1 VSLGAL
7 NVSKPKFLWAKSE
20 FFMVGE
26 AILLLRASP
35 RPSCLRPSALKIDPP
50 LSGLTFGVR
59 RATTVGGLPV
69 ILREGGI
76 KPMLLLLILLIVL
89 LFATAPAWPYSRGWG
104 YYPSGGLSLAVL
116 ILVLLLLMGRL

>member
-1 VSLGAL
+1 
-7 NVSKPKFLWAKSE
+7 
-20 FFMVGE
+20 MGE
-26 AILLLRASP
+26 IGIFYGWGVNSSFPRFSALLRAP
-35 RPSCLRPSALKIDPP
+35 PRPSALKIDPP